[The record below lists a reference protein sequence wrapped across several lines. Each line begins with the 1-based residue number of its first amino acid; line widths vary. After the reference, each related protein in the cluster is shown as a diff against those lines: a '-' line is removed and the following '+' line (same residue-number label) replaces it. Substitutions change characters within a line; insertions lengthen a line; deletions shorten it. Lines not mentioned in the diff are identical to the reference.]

1 MNRRSRPIASEQAE
15 VAKRDQNVSLGDV
28 EETETSLW
36 LHIYPAAV
44 QRQALLTLM
53 PALGCSDTALR
64 RDECGD
70 PVIAGKHG
78 HIYAVCGTLD
88 EPKKPGFMIYVSCE
102 TLKGWTYAKRAQN
115 DGDEEGTVFL
125 GRLPSKSEADAIRS
139 YCRIRKK
146 ADLSEESLA
155 QLRERGKQLAET
167 RRAA

>member
-1 MNRRSRPIASEQAE
+1 MIGSLNLAGSNMNRRSRPTASEQAE

-70 PVIAGKHG
+70 P
-78 HIYAVCGTLD
+78 
-88 EPKKPGFMIYVSCE
+88 KKPGFMIYVSCE
-102 TLKGWTYAKRAQN
+102 TLKGWTYAKRALSFARLEN
-115 DGDEEGTVFL
+115 DGDEEGIVFL
-125 GRLPSKSEADAIRS
+125 GRPSS
-139 YCRIRKK
+139 
-146 ADLSEESLA
+146 
-155 QLRERGKQLAET
+155 
-167 RRAA
+167 

>member
-1 MNRRSRPIASEQAE
+1 M
-15 VAKRDQNVSLGDV
+15 D
-28 EETETSLW
+28 
-36 LHIYPAAV
+36 IYPAAV

-64 RDECGD
+64 RDGCGD

-102 TLKGWTYAKRAQN
+102 TLKGWTYAKRALSFARPEN
-115 DGDEEGTVFL
+115 DGDEEGIVFL
-125 GRLPSKSEADAIRS
+125 SRLPSKSEADAIRS

-155 QLRERGKQLAET
+155 QLRGRGKQLAET